1 MTNFKRSMKS
11 KSIITSFS
19 LKLIEINDLV
29 SCGFKKYLKFGSII
43 SYFPQEDIFYFSR
56 LRLKYDN
63 YSNPDPC
70 PSIVICKV
78 TSTG

>member
-29 SCGFKKYLKFGSII
+29 SCGYKKYLKLFGSII

-56 LRLKYDN
+56 FR
-63 YSNPDPC
+63 
-70 PSIVICKV
+70 
-78 TSTG
+78 